1 MKSLF
6 IISLIICFFEINA
19 VRDECYEYKP
29 SQDIKECIGKETG
42 MPHFSC
48 CGFNMRLPTEQIKT
62 CAPFGNTK
70 ASKELLEEMTY
81 AAKEKAG
88 LLSISNAQVK
98 MMK

>member
-1 MKSLF
+1 
-6 IISLIICFFEINA
+6 
-19 VRDECYEYKP
+19 
-29 SQDIKECIGKETG
+29 
-42 MPHFSC
+42 
-48 CGFNMRLPTEQIKT
+48 MRLPTEQIKT

-70 ASKELLEEMTY
+70 ASKELLEEMTD